1 VSKTTAAPPAWSR
14 TFPATP
20 AQAREAR
27 GFLAGVLHG
36 HPVTDDAVLCVS
48 ELVAN
53 AAIHSHSRRSGGH
66 VTVRAE
72 LRGDRL
78 RVEVTDEGGS
88 WEWPLHPDE
97 RYGHGL
103 SIVGQLARTWGRAGD
118 SAGWTVWFELGGGPP
133 AAVR

>member
-1 VSKTTAAPPAWSR
+1 MSETTAAPRAWSR

-72 LRGDRL
+72 LRGERL

-88 WEWPLHPDE
+88 WEWPLYPDE
-97 RYGHGL
+97 RHGHGL
-103 SIVGQLARTWGRAGD
+103 SIVGQVARTWGRAGD
-118 SAGWTVWFELGGGPP
+118 SASWTVWFELGCGPP